1 MSEGTGSPATIDG
14 STATDPVITAGTTSG
29 TSGTATDSD
38 SGDPTGTT
46 APTTGDPGTTT
57 VASTTTGPDTTDTTD
72 IDTTTTTTGDPVR
85 GAGRIVGY
93 FTAWAVYDRDYH
105 VSDIPAAKLTHVNYA
120 FANLSPAGECVL
132 GDSYADIEKVY
143 DGDDPNAPLKGSFHQ
158 LHQLK
163 QQHGHLRTLISVGG
177 YTWSTNFAPNAA
189 TEQGRAKLAA
199 SCVKFMRDY
208 GFDGVDIDWEFPA
221 SPLEGQ
227 HYSALLAALRTEL
240 DAAEAEDGADYL
252 LTIAAPAG
260 PGNLANLDLPG
271 IAASVDWINLMAYD
285 FAGPWMGT
293 TTHNAAL
300 YSPADDPDP
309 NNALLSD
316 DSAVTAILAAGVA
329 PDQLVLGVPFY
340 GRSFAGA
347 SGGQDGLYS
356 TFSGAGPGTWE
367 PGIVDYHD
375 IVANY
380 EPELERFW
388 HAEAAVPWL
397 YDAADDLFITYDDP
411 ESMQHKTDYITA
423 KGLGGAMFWELAGDT
438 QDSALL
444 DVLADALLP

>member
-1 MSEGTGSPATIDG
+1 MSGSTGSGPTSDA
-14 STATDPVITAGTTSG
+14 STAATDPATSETTAGPT
-29 TSGTATDSD
+29 GTATDSD
-38 SGDPTGTT
+38 SGEPTGTVT
-46 APTTGDPGTTT
+46 STTGDPPTSTTVATATGPGTTT
-57 VASTTTGPDTTDTTD
+57 DDTT
-72 IDTTTTTTGDPVR
+72 TTTTTTGDPVR
-85 GAGRIVGY
+85 GSGRIVGY

-105 VSDIPAAKLTHVNYA
+105 VSEIPADKLTHVNYA
-120 FANLSPAGECVL
+120 FANLSAQGECVL
-132 GDSYADIEKVY
+132 GDSYADIEKAY
-143 DGDDPNAPLKGSFHQ
+143 DGDDPNAPLKGSFNQ
-158 LHQLK
+158 LQKLK

-177 YTWSTNFAPNAA
+177 YTWSTQFAPAAA

-221 SPLEGQ
+221 SPQEGQ
-227 HYSALLAALRTEL
+227 HYSALLAALRAEL
-240 DAAEAEDGADYL
+240 DAAEAEDGAEYL

-316 DSAVTAILAAGVA
+316 DSAVTAILDAGVA

-347 SGGQDGLYS
+347 GGGQDGLYS
-356 TFSGAGPGTWE
+356 SFSGPGPGTWE

-388 HAEAAVPWL
+388 HDDAQVPWL

-411 ESMQHKTDYITA
+411 ESMQRKTDYIAA